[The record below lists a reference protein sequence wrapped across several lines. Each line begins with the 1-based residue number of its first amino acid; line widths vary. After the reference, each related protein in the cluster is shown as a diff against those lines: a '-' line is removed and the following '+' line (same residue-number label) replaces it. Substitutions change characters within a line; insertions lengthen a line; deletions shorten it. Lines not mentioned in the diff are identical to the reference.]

1 MRRAEIYTASILC
14 LLVAACGGDDDD
26 SAGDDDDGGDA
37 TGDVMA
43 FISEVQLVDGAA
55 IASRTGERPG
65 EGDGPV
71 ASVTSSGT
79 VINGG
84 SVMVRIEGDGDF
96 DRVVIAIDGAG
107 GYFEATLPDAVA
119 AVDLLITLSQVIGAD
134 QFAFLYAVGSA
145 DDIGAYAEVEA
156 TVVSVGTG
164 EVQVS
169 VSWDAPSDV
178 DLHVVDPA
186 GDEVFYGSPEVASG
200 GELDLDSNA
209 ACFIDNVNN
218 ENITWTTAP
227 DGTYTVR
234 LDYFADCEVAESNYA
249 VTVQRV
255 GRDPETFTGVFTGA
269 GDSGGVGSGIEITT
283 FTMP

>member
-1 MRRAEIYTASILC
+1 MGRAKIYTASILC
-14 LLVAACGGDDDD
+14 LLLAACGGDDD

-37 TGDVMA
+37 AGDVMA
-43 FISEVQLVDGAA
+43 FISEVQLVDGAV
-55 IASRTGERPG
+55 ASRTGEPPG
-65 EGDGPV
+65 EGDGPA

-96 DRVVIAIDGAG
+96 DRVVVAIDGAG
-107 GYFEATLPDAVA
+107 GYFEVTLPDAVA
-119 AVDLLITLSQVIGAD
+119 AVNLLITLSQVIGAD

-145 DDIGAYAEVEA
+145 DDIGAYAEVAA

-164 EVQVS
+164 ELQVS

-178 DLHVVDPA
+178 DLHVLDPD
-186 GDEVFYGSPEVASG
+186 GDEVFYGSPAVASG

-218 ENITWTTAP
+218 ENITWATAP

-249 VTVQRV
+249 VTVQRA

-269 GDSGGVGSGIEITT
+269 GDSGGVGSGIDITT